1 MCASFGITEEVEA
14 LRSVKCFKTN
24 AGYKCPGE
32 CFLVDPRW
40 GCILL
45 IFEGFPLIDQGFYGS
60 GILSYRNELKQTGV
74 KVDFEDAVKVF
85 VQCFRQQASAMKKEN
100 VLSFLSCY
108 RKLKDTPYKF
118 PQDLKKCIRETKWL
132 RTRLG
137 DYRVPSDCIL
147 YGPEWQSVVPITLLP
162 FIDDS
167 DNYYGKVIHEY
178 TKELKSMGVV
188 IDFKDGVDFVAAGL
202 YFPGDPSCITPS
214 NVLALLECFRIL
226 LQDGNYSFPDS
237 VRTRI
242 SKKWLKTYDGY
253 RPPDQCLLFDS
264 KWGSYLKCTDGP
276 FVDEGFYGS
285 NISSY
290 RKELKDIGVVVDVGN
305 GCPLI
310 AGQLDF
316 HLEFSSVG
324 EWVSPG
330 ECVLRD
336 KDGLF
341 SSQLQVL
348 EKHYEQQLLVF
359 FSSAFHVK
367 HTPSVDDY
375 CELWKVWE
383 GSGNRLSHADCC
395 KFWAYVLKHWNAK
408 TERTLADS
416 LVKLPVGSDSDGI
429 LLSDKQDV
437 FIADD
442 LQLKDLFQRSS
453 PQPIFVWYPERNL
466 PSLPRT
472 KLLEIYRKIG
482 VRTIS
487 ESVEREEASVV
498 DVAELNQVNL
508 KEILIKK
515 GLVRLILGFLADPVM
530 KMEAE
535 RRHEAVRGLLDMTIL
550 ETNEPLHINYSLS
563 LTSREIVR

>member
-1 MCASFGITEEVEA
+1 MDMDMAKERIEEIRRTKFSIGGEPNPLTEDLNQAVKNLSAELLPKMSTFSWNSFRSPVGSALYDREWKTACQISDIPLVDTDYYGQEILSFKEELTWCPYWLQWKLQAVADNLKLPSRLISLTAEAVFFILECAHHLGSHKIIEA
-14 LRSVKCFKTN
+14 LRSAKCFKTN
-24 AGYKCPGE
+24 AGCKCPGE
-32 CFLVDPRW
+32 CFLVDPQW
-40 GCILL
+40 GCILM
-45 IFEGFPLIDQGFYGS
+45 IFEGFPLIDQDFYGS
-60 GILSYRNELKQTGV
+60 CILSYRNELKQLPKGFGSQMEVRMESGV
-74 KVDFEDAVKVF
+74 M
-85 VQCFRQQASAMKKEN
+85 C
-100 VLSFLSCY
+100 
-108 RKLKDTPYKF
+108 
-118 PQDLKKCIRETKWL
+118 
-132 RTRLG
+132 
-137 DYRVPSDCIL
+137 
-147 YGPEWQSVVPITLLP
+147 
-162 FIDDS
+162 
-167 DNYYGKVIHEY
+167 
-178 TKELKSMGVV
+178 
-188 IDFKDGVDFVAAGL
+188 
-202 YFPGDPSCITPS
+202 
-214 NVLALLECFRIL
+214 
-226 LQDGNYSFPDS
+226 
-237 VRTRI
+237 
-242 SKKWLKTYDGY
+242 
-253 RPPDQCLLFDS
+253 
-264 KWGSYLKCTDGP
+264 
-276 FVDEGFYGS
+276 
-285 NISSY
+285 
-290 RKELKDIGVVVDVGN
+290 
-305 GCPLI
+305 
-310 AGQLDF
+310 
-316 HLEFSSVG
+316 
-324 EWVSPG
+324 PG

-348 EKHYEQQLLVF
+348 EKHYEQQLLLF

-367 HTPSVDDY
+367 HSPSVDDY

-383 GSGNRLSHADCC
+383 GSGNQLSHADCC

-550 ETNEPLHINYSLS
+550 ATNEPLHINYSLS